1 MIMCHV
7 PRLFKLLAVLIS
19 VVMVGCA
26 STVARVDTWEG
37 QLPATTKPAV
47 LQAPGEIQ
55 VISVNGRN
63 MTNFLIEDLA
73 LDYGL
78 LPGEN
83 EVVFRYK
90 TIWAKA
96 GVVRNGESKVHVIE
110 SSNQVARFTASPDA
124 VYGFEFDKPAS
135 RQEAETMM
143 ESFSAKI
150 VAGNGTVVA
159 VSEEW
164 DGQSRLTDS
173 RTPVPA
179 SGVEST
185 GLPQE
190 GGTLEKLKAIW
201 ADASDED
208 KKAFLRW
215 AFE

>member
-1 MIMCHV
+1 MSMCHV
-7 PRLFKLLAVLIS
+7 PRLFKLLAVLAS
-19 VVMVGCA
+19 VVMAGCA
-26 STVARVDTWEG
+26 SSVARVDTWEG

-90 TIWAKA
+90 TIWAKS

>member
-1 MIMCHV
+1 MSMCHV
-7 PRLFKLLAVLIS
+7 PRLFKLLAVLAS
-19 VVMVGCA
+19 VVMAGCA
-26 STVARVDTWEG
+26 SSVARVDAWEG
-37 QLPATTKPAV
+37 QLPAATEPAV
-47 LQAPGEIQ
+47 LQAPGAIQ
-55 VISVNGRN
+55 VVSVNGRS
-63 MTNFLIEDLA
+63 MTNFLIDDLA

-83 EVVFRYK
+83 EVVFNYK

-110 SSNQVARFTASPDA
+110 SGPQVARFEASPDA
-124 VYGFEFDKPAS
+124 VYRFEFDKPGS
-135 RQEAETMM
+135 RQEAEAMM

-164 DGQSRLTDS
+164 DGQSRLTAN
-173 RTPVPA
+173 RTPVPVSDA
-179 SGVEST
+179 EGVGRT
-185 GLPQE
+185 QD
-190 GGTLEKLKAIW
+190 GTALEQLKAIW
-201 ADASDED
+201 ADASDEE

>member
-1 MIMCHV
+1 MCHV

-55 VISVNGRN
+55 VVSVNGRN

-90 TIWAKA
+90 TIWAKS

>member
-1 MIMCHV
+1 MSMCHV
-7 PRLFKLLAVLIS
+7 PRLFKLLAVLAS
-19 VVMVGCA
+19 VVMAGCA
-26 STVARVDTWEG
+26 SSVARVDTWEG

-55 VISVNGRN
+55 VVSVNGRN

-90 TIWAKA
+90 TIWAKS

-164 DGQSRLTDS
+164 DGQSRLTDN

-190 GGTLEKLKAIW
+190 GGTLDKLKAIW

>member
-55 VISVNGRN
+55 VVSVNGRN

-90 TIWAKA
+90 TIWAKS

>member
-55 VISVNGRN
+55 VVSVNGRN

-90 TIWAKA
+90 TIWAKS

-110 SSNQVARFTASPDA
+110 SGTQVARFKASPDA
-124 VYGFEFDKPAS
+124 VYGFEFNKPAS
-135 RQEAETMM
+135 RQEAEAMM

-164 DGQSRLTDS
+164 DGQSRLTDN

>member
-1 MIMCHV
+1 MCHV

-55 VISVNGRN
+55 VVSVNGRN

>member
-55 VISVNGRN
+55 VVSVNGRN

>member
-1 MIMCHV
+1 MSMCHV
-7 PRLFKLLAVLIS
+7 PRLFKLLAVLAS
-19 VVMVGCA
+19 VVMAGCA
-26 STVARVDTWEG
+26 SSVARVDTWEG

-55 VISVNGRN
+55 VVSVNGRN

-90 TIWAKA
+90 TIWAKS

>member
-1 MIMCHV
+1 MSMCHV

-55 VISVNGRN
+55 VVSVNGRN

-90 TIWAKA
+90 TIWAKS

>member
-1 MIMCHV
+1 MSMCHV
-7 PRLFKLLAVLIS
+7 PRLFKLLAVLAS
-19 VVMVGCA
+19 VVMAGCA
-26 STVARVDTWEG
+26 SSVARVDTWEG

>member
-1 MIMCHV
+1 MSMCHV
-7 PRLFKLLAVLIS
+7 PRLFKLLAVLAS
-19 VVMVGCA
+19 VVMAGCA
-26 STVARVDTWEG
+26 SSVARVDTWEG
-37 QLPATTKPAV
+37 QLPAATEPAV
-47 LQAPGEIQ
+47 LQAPGAIQ
-55 VISVNGRN
+55 VVSVNGRS
-63 MTNFLIEDLA
+63 MTNFLIDDLA

-83 EVVFRYK
+83 EVVFNYK

-110 SSNQVARFTASPDA
+110 SGPQVAR
-124 VYGFEFDKPAS
+124 FEFDKPGS
-135 RQEAETMM
+135 RQEAEAMM

-164 DGQSRLTDS
+164 DGQSRWTAN
-173 RTPVPA
+173 RTPVPVSDA
-179 SGVEST
+179 ESVGRT
-185 GLPQE
+185 QD
-190 GGTLEKLKAIW
+190 GTALEQLKAIW
-201 ADASDED
+201 ADASDEE

>member
-1 MIMCHV
+1 MSMCHV

-90 TIWAKA
+90 TIWAKS

>member
-90 TIWAKA
+90 TIWAKS

>member
-1 MIMCHV
+1 MCHV
-7 PRLFKLLAVLIS
+7 PRLFKLLAVLAS
-19 VVMVGCA
+19 VVMAGCA
-26 STVARVDTWEG
+26 SSVARVDTWEG
-37 QLPATTKPAV
+37 QLPAATEPAV
-47 LQAPGEIQ
+47 LQAPGAIQ
-55 VISVNGRN
+55 VVSVNGRS
-63 MTNFLIEDLA
+63 MTNFLIDDLA

-83 EVVFRYK
+83 EVVFNYK

-110 SSNQVARFTASPDA
+110 SGPQVAR
-124 VYGFEFDKPAS
+124 FEFDKPGS
-135 RQEAETMM
+135 RQEAEAMM

-164 DGQSRLTDS
+164 DGQSRWTAN
-173 RTPVPA
+173 RTPVPVSDA
-179 SGVEST
+179 ESVGRT
-185 GLPQE
+185 QD
-190 GGTLEKLKAIW
+190 GTALEQLKAIW
-201 ADASDED
+201 ADASDEE

>member
-1 MIMCHV
+1 VSMCHV
-7 PRLFKLLAVLIS
+7 PRLFKLLAVLAS
-19 VVMVGCA
+19 VVMAGCA
-26 STVARVDTWEG
+26 SSVARVDTWEG

-55 VISVNGRN
+55 VVSVNGRN

-90 TIWAKA
+90 TIWAKS

-110 SSNQVARFTASPDA
+110 SSTQVARFTASPDA

-179 SGVEST
+179 SGGEST
-185 GLPQE
+185 SRPQE
-190 GGTLEKLKAIW
+190 GSTLEQLKAIW